1 MNSSRRQFL
10 SISAATA
17 GKVAATGLVSLP
29 VLASMS
35 KTADA
40 LGWPGWHDDPHAPK
54 DGGGGRGNCF
64 LRGTLIQTPEG
75 EVAIEALKVGDLVDT
90 LRGPVPVKWIGRQRF
105 EKTTAEWHW
114 SVAPVRVARF
124 ALSDEYPR
132 RDLILSPNHSLFID
146 GQLITVQWL
155 VNGETVTLADM
166 NDRAAFE
173 YFHIEMET
181 HEVVFAEGVPAE
193 TLLVDCG
200 REHFANFVEYEKLY
214 GVVDGS
220 VMQPL
225 APRIEYDGVGGDFVR
240 LLRLA
245 VSPVVD
251 VRDPIQ
257 KARARIAARSELVLS

>member
-1 MNSSRRQFL
+1 MNSRRQFL

-35 KTADA
+35 NKANA
-40 LGWPGWHDDPHAPK
+40 LGWLGWQNDPHAPK

-90 LRGPVPVKWIGRQRF
+90 LRGPVSVKWIGRQRF

-146 GQLITVQWL
+146 GQLIPVQWL

-181 HEVVFAEGVPAE
+181 HEVVFAEGAPAE
-193 TLLVDCG
+193 TLLVDND
-200 REHFANFVEYEKLY
+200 REHFGNFVQYEQLY
-214 GVVDGS
+214 GNGNEDA
-220 VMQPL
+220 MKPF
-225 APRIEYDGVGGDFVR
+225 APRLEYQGPGGELNR
-240 LLRLA
+240 LLRSA
-245 VSPVVD
+245 VSPVID